1 MVDAEVDADGVTPS
15 PRGLFG
21 DEPHGLARVID
32 CRRLGSPWSTAKV
45 AATLPSVPA
54 GEVLEILSLD
64 PADLDDIAAW
74 CQANGE
80 RLLSAHSLR
89 GTYVIR
95 VERWEHPSLARAR

>member
-1 MVDAEVDADGVTPS
+1 MVDAEGVTPPS
-15 PRGLFG
+15 RGLFG
-21 DEPHGLARVID
+21 DEPHGLARRID

-45 AATLPSVPA
+45 AATMSSVPP

-64 PADLDDIAAW
+64 PTDLGDIAAW
-74 CQANGE
+74 CRASGE

-95 VERWEHPSLARAR
+95 VERREHPSLVRAR